1 MTQVS
6 TAFEVYQFMSE
17 KNILIAFTGHFD
29 HLVTTSLLKNIK
41 SKLGELQSV
50 TGIDKKVYNVL
61 VESIENIS
69 KYSNRKNNIQNIA
82 MLLLCKGEEHFTI
95 ITGNHVLNKDIPALR
110 EKLEKVSNLNKEG
123 LKQMYREQMLST
135 RTDENSAGL
144 GIIDIAIK
152 SGNRIKFDFKPLN
165 EETSFYLFQTEINIQ
180 K

>member
-1 MTQVS
+1 MTPAS

-41 SKLGELQSV
+41 NKLSVLQSA
-50 TGIDKKVYNVL
+50 TGIDKKVYNVI

-69 KYSNRKNNIQNIA
+69 KYSTIKNQNQNIA
-82 MLLLCKGEEHFTI
+82 MLLLCKSETHFTV
-95 ITGNHVLNKDIPALR
+95 ITGNHILNNDIDELKK
-110 EKLEKVSNLNKEG
+110 KLDKVASHSLVE
-123 LKQMYREQMLST
+123 LKKMYREQMLSK
-135 RTDENSAGL
+135 RTHENSAGL

-152 SGNRIKFDFKPLN
+152 SDNHIKYDFKQLT
-165 EETSFYLFQTEINIQ
+165 EHTSFYLFQTEIKFQ